1 MLKSLNAWFYW
12 KEWLMMQVAKAS
24 KDIFVPAINRTA
36 RMVIGSHRPGFLF
49 GLKALKNQT

>member
-1 MLKSLNAWFYW
+1 
-12 KEWLMMQVAKAS
+12 MMQVAKDAS

-36 RMVIGSHRPGFLF
+36 RMMIGSHRPGFLF